1 MPESIFDRRAAAGL
15 VIDRADDLACVYH
28 IVHVSADR
36 DAGEVDLLG
45 DLLAGKEAIPGS
57 WRGLSRSIPLR
68 VTALRLPSGHSRK
81 RDGRYRAGRVPRG
94 CAPDT
99 SLSR

>member
-15 VIDRADDLACVYH
+15 VIDRADDLACVHH

-45 DLLAGKEAIPGS
+45 DLLAGKEAIPVVLQIFPDHGE
-57 WRGLSRSIPLR
+57 
-68 VTALRLPSGHSRK
+68 
-81 RDGRYRAGRVPRG
+81 G
-94 CAPDT
+94 CLVQ
-99 SLSR
+99 SLCE

>member
-15 VIDRADDLACVYH
+15 VIDRADDLACVHH

-45 DLLAGKEAIPGS
+45 DLLHGKEAIPVVLQILLDHGE
-57 WRGLSRSIPLR
+57 G
-68 VTALRLPSGHSRK
+68 RL
-81 RDGRYRAGRVPRG
+81 VQ
-94 CAPDT
+94 
-99 SLSR
+99 SL